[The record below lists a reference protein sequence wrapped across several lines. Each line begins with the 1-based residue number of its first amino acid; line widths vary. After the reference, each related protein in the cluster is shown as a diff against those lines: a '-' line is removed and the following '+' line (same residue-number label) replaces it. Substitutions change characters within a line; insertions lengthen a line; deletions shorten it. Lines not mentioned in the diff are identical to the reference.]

1 MSEWLTA
8 REIAEM
14 RLPGLAH
21 SKRKVNEFATRNG
34 WHGAMTEA
42 GEPLARKRQG
52 AGGGFEFHQS
62 LLPQVARSRLE
73 ARAGR
78 NAPEQQIARDLDL
91 MKPSD
96 LTRRDARLFVL
107 GRAEAFAKAH
117 PDLNLVQALDAY
129 ASAFNAK
136 SAQVPDWVRMQIGEM
151 SGRTLRRWRGF
162 REASRLDQLAGRYSV
177 REGSRDIE
185 RMRDGEVASFIGG
198 LIVKQPFLTTPHIR
212 LMVQG
217 HFGLD
222 LAALPSERTF
232 QRFVTDWKQQNSLA
246 LLKLHNPDGY
256 KSKARLSG
264 NNSNAHVTA
273 LNQLWEIDASP
284 ADVLTVD
291 GRHAVYAAVDIWSRR
306 MMVLVTKTP
315 RTEATLLLI
324 RRAILAWGVP
334 ATIKTD
340 NGSDFTSRRFVS
352 AMNSVGIA
360 HETSDA
366 FSPEQK
372 GTVERA
378 IGTLQRGLMP
388 VLPGFIGHSVADRKV
403 IEGRKAFSARLG
415 QSDEHMFQ
423 VEISAQDLQR
433 YCDEWCENTYQ
444 HHGHRGLGGMSPF
457 AKAASFRGRID
468 RIENERA
475 LDLLL
480 APIAGQDGWRQVTKQ
495 GVQLDKAWFISPHLL
510 PGARVFCRQDPEDMG
525 RLHVFESEAGAFITT
540 AICPERAGI
549 DPKAAIRA
557 AREKQAETIAERSR
571 EMRSAARK
579 IKPRDMVDWLNAG
592 SRRNSASVAAF
603 PQRAQAYSND
613 ALDAAGVAT
622 GDDADIP
629 AIVPEA
635 SPELVKGNV
644 VKLPETPTQRFA
656 RAHHLQLAVAAGDP
670 LATEDAMWL
679 GGYITTPEYRSFRG
693 MADDFG
699 VEAVLGKS

>member
-1 MSEWLTA
+1 MTEWLTA

-21 SKRKVNEFATRNG
+21 SKRKINEFATRNG
-34 WHGAMTEA
+34 WHSAMTEA
-42 GEPLARKRQG
+42 REPLARKREG
-52 AGGGFEFHQS
+52 RGGGFEFHVS
-62 LLPQVARSRLE
+62 LLPQIARSRLE

-78 NAPEQQIARDLDL
+78 DRKEHEIARDLDL
-91 MKPSD
+91 LKASD
-96 LTRRDARLFVL
+96 VTRRDARLFVL
-107 GRAEAFAKAH
+107 ARADEFHRAH
-117 PDLNLVQALDAY
+117 PDLNLVQALEAY

-136 SAQVPDWVRMQIGEM
+136 TAAVPDWVRNEIGEM
-151 SGRTLRRWRGF
+151 SGRTLRRWRAF

-177 REGSRDIE
+177 REGSREIE
-185 RMRDGEVASFIGG
+185 RMKDGEVATFIGG
-198 LIVKQPFLTTPHIR
+198 LIVKQPFLTVPHIR

-222 LAALPSERTF
+222 LSAMPSERTF
-232 QRFVTDWKQQNSLA
+232 QRFVTDWKDKNSLA
-246 LLKLHNPDGY
+246 LLKLTNPDGY

-264 NNSNAHVTA
+264 NNSNGHVTA

-284 ADVLTVD
+284 ADVLTTD
-291 GRHAVYAAVDIWSRR
+291 GRHAVYVAIDIWSRR

-324 RRAILAWGVP
+324 RRAILSWGVP

-378 IGTLQRGLMP
+378 IGTLQRGLMR
-388 VLPGFIGHSVADRKV
+388 VLPGFVGHSVADRKV
-403 IEGRKAFSARLG
+403 IEQRKAFSARLG
-415 QSDEHMFQ
+415 TSDEHTFQ
-423 VEISAQDLQR
+423 VEISAADLQR
-433 YCDEWCENTYQ
+433 YCDEWCENTYA
-444 HHGHRGLGGMSPF
+444 HHAHKGLDGMSPF

-495 GVQLDKAWFISPHLL
+495 GVSLDKAWFISPHLM
-510 PGARVFCRQDPEDMG
+510 PGVRVFCRQDPEDMG
-525 RLHVFESEAGAFITT
+525 RLHCFESEAGAFITT

-549 DPKAAIRA
+549 DPKAAIKA
-557 AREKQAETIAERSR
+557 AREQQAATIAEQTA

-592 SRRNSASVAAF
+592 SRRNSASVTAF
-603 PQRAQAYSND
+603 PQRSETYSND
-613 ALDAAGVAT
+613 ALAAAGDATSDDFDVPVVA
-622 GDDADIP
+622 
-629 AIVPEA
+629 PET
-635 SPELVKGNV
+635 SPQLVQDNV
-644 VKLPETPTQRFA
+644 LKLPETAKQRFT
-656 RAHHLQLAVAAGDP
+656 RAVRLEACVKHGDP
-670 LATEDAMWL
+670 VSTEEAMWL
-679 GGYITTPEYRSFRG
+679 GSYQATAEYRSHQ
-693 MADDFG
+693 MMLEDFG
-699 VEAVLGKS
+699 PEAVLEKS